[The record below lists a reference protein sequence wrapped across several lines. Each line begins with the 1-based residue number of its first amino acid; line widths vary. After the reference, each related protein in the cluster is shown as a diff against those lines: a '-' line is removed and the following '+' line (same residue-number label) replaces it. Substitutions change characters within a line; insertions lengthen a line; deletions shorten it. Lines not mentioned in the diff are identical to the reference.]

1 MVHRNDTGDIGTGDI
16 CNAEVFLGDVGHGK
30 AERHADDGDALGVGI
45 ALVQPCHSKVSHN
58 AHAHGSGKEQHR
70 INEHLAQTRAGA
82 GACAQYAGEDY
93 DADDIINDGGTDDGG
108 AEKALQVAQLL
119 QGCHRN
125 GHAGGRH
132 DGADEQCAVKLR
144 AAHRRKAVECAIQQR
159 TAYQRH
165 KDADAGD
172 QRRNGACAHQLLQVR
187 AKTGGEH
194 QQHHTDFRKN
204 RDSVAGLH
212 QVQQARSDDQAGNDF
227 AHDLRGLAFA
237 GDQRKELCAQNDD
250 RQVTEHGIH
259 EISSPYLLLDVSYPY
274 SFSTLRRRLQEDK
287 TCKICSLHARFAYTF
302 AHRRFFAKKCKI
314 RLDI

>member
-1 MVHRNDTGDIGTGDI
+1 MGV
-16 CNAEVFLGDVGHGK
+16 ALVKPFHGK
-30 AERHADDGDALGVGI
+30 VDDDADADGDEE
-45 ALVQPCHSKVSHN
+45 
-58 AHAHGSGKEQHR
+58 EQHGLD
-70 INEHLAQTRAGA
+70 EHAADAGTLTRAGA
-82 GACAQYAGEDY
+82 QHAGQHD
-93 DADDIINDGGTDDGG
+93 DADDVINDCRADDGRTKE
-108 AEKALQVAQLL
+108 AFQMAQLL
-119 QGCHRN
+119 QRRHRD
-125 GHAGGRH
+125 GDTRRRH
-132 DGADEQCAVKLR
+132 DGADEQCAVELR

-187 AKTGGEH
+187 AKAGGEH

-204 RDSVAGLH
+204 RDGVAGLH

-287 TCKICSLHARFAYTF
+287 TCKICSLHARFAYTLPI
-302 AHRRFFAKKCKI
+302 ADFFAKKCKI